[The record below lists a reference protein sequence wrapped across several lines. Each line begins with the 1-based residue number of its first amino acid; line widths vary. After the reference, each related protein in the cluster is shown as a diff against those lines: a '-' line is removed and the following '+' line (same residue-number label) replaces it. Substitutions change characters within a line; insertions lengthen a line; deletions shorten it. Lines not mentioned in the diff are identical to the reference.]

1 MADYINGFTKKQYG
15 FYYTKYKERI
25 FVPTGISRCRKMNS
39 WLLSFKD
46 SASGKII
53 VRKQFLDSQYG
64 GDYFNSLMAALE
76 EKAKFEHRT
85 VESILEEEY
94 TPK

>member
-1 MADYINGFTKKQYG
+1 MADYVNGFTRKQYG
-15 FYYTKYKERI
+15 FYYTKYMERI
-25 FVPTGISRCRKMNS
+25 FVPSGICRCRKTNS

-46 SASGKII
+46 SSSGKVIS
-53 VRKQFLDSQYG
+53 RKQFLDSQYG
-64 GDYFNSLMAALE
+64 GDYYESLMAALE
-76 EKAKFEHRT
+76 EKAKFERRT